1 MSMKKPSHAKPEESF
16 FMLNSHKVFQRMLN
30 ARPKTSTLHTK
41 LREFYLNINVQWI
54 VPNVTSKLNW
64 VKNLSWL
71 NPVKLMKQT
80 DLHWRLISYG
90 FLKQSREF
98 RILVYIHFALYKA
111 TIIIIKSSTNSL
123 SHYVIPLNW
132 HDDVIFPRTTFK
144 NLSSLSNHD
153 YKVYKSYERG
163 NDPRSWI

>member
-1 MSMKKPSHAKPEESF
+1 MKKPRHAKPEESF

-30 ARPKTSTLHTK
+30 ASPKTSSLRTK
-41 LREFYLNINVQWI
+41 LREFYLIINVQWI
-54 VPNVTSKLNW
+54 VPNVPSKLNW

-80 DLHWRLISYG
+80 DLYWRLISYG

-111 TIIIIKSSTNSL
+111 TIIIIKSSTNSF

-132 HDDVIFPRTTFK
+132 NEDVIFPSNNFK
-144 NLSSLSNHD
+144 
-153 YKVYKSYERG
+153 KCV
-163 NDPRSWI
+163 IIV